1 MSLAVKLRQK
11 MKEKDYSLTHVS
23 KAINVSIP
31 RLGLWLNNKYTGNVT
46 KVNEAVKSFLEREEL
61 RERRIK
67 FGFINT
73 SVAVD
78 VFDIAKTCSIENII
92 GVCCGPAGLGKTV
105 AVRQYA
111 KEHTEVIL
119 IEADF
124 GYTPKVLFSE
134 IHKQLGFDGC
144 GTIHSMLLDIVEK
157 LKASDRLIIVDEA
170 ENLPYKALELL
181 RRIYDKANV
190 GILLVGMPRLFNNLK
205 GEKGQYAQLYS
216 RVGITSL
223 LDTLSEDDMKAII
236 STVTPLVDSIYPK
249 ISKYCGG
256 NTRVLTKLLVRAHR
270 IAELNDIEINE
281 DVIQASIRQLI
292 F

>member
-73 SVAVD
+73 SVAND

-223 LDTLSEDDMKAII
+223 LESLSEDDMKAII

-249 ISKYCGG
+249 ISTYCGG

-270 IAELNDIEINE
+270 IAELNDMEINE

>member
-1 MSLAVKLRQK
+1 M
-11 MKEKDYSLTHVS
+11 
-23 KAINVSIP
+23 
-31 RLGLWLNNKYTGNVT
+31 
-46 KVNEAVKSFLEREEL
+46 
-61 RERRIK
+61 K
-67 FGFINT
+67 FGFIKT
-73 SVAVD
+73 TVASN
-78 VFDIAKTCSIENII
+78 VFDIAKTCSIENAI

-111 KEHTEVIL
+111 EENPEVIL

-134 IHKQLGFDGC
+134 IHKSLGFDGC
-144 GTIHSMLLDIVEK
+144 GTIHAMLLDIVGK
-157 LKASDRLIIVDEA
+157 LKSSGRLIIVDEA

-190 GILLVGMPRLFNNLK
+190 GILLVGMLKLFNNLK

-223 LDTLSEDDMKAII
+223 LESLSEDDMKAII

-249 ISKYCGG
+249 ISVYCGG

-270 IAELNDIEINE
+270 IAQLNDMDINK
-281 DVIQASIRQLI
+281 DVIQASMRQLI

>member
-1 MSLAVKLRQK
+1 MSLAVKLRQR

-23 KAINVSIP
+23 KSINVSAP
-31 RLGLWLNNKYTGNVT
+31 RLHLWLNNKYTGNVD
-46 KVNEAVKSFLEREEL
+46 KINEVVKNFLEREEL

-111 KEHTEVIL
+111 KENSEVVL

-144 GTIHSMLLDIVEK
+144 GTIHTMLLDIVEK
-157 LKASDRLIIVDEA
+157 LKSSDRLIIVDEA

-181 RRIYDKANV
+181 RRIYDKANI

-223 LDTLSEDDMKAII
+223 LESLSEDDMKAII

-249 ISKYCGG
+249 ISTYCGG

-270 IAELNDIEINE
+270 IAELNDMEINE
-281 DVIQASIRQLI
+281 DVVQASIRQLI

>member
-1 MSLAVKLRQK
+1 MNLVEDLKQR
-11 MKEKDYSLTHVS
+11 MKEKDYSLTHIAKS
-23 KAINVSIP
+23 LNSSSATIH
-31 RLGLWLNNKYTGNVT
+31 LWLNNKYTGNVE
-46 KVNEAVKSFLEREEL
+46 KINQAVKKFLEREQL

-67 FGFINT
+67 FGFTKT

-78 VFDIAKTCSIENII
+78 VFDIAKTCSIENVI
-92 GVCCGPAGLGKTV
+92 GVCCGPAGIGKTF
-105 AVRQYA
+105 AVKQYA
-111 KEHTEVIL
+111 LENSEVIL

-134 IHKQLGFDGC
+134 IHKSLGFDGC

-157 LKASDRLIIVDEA
+157 LKSSGRLIIVDEA

-190 GILLVGMPRLFNNLK
+190 GILLVGMPKLFNNLK

-223 LDTLSEDDMKAII
+223 LEPLNEDDMKSII
-236 STVTPLVDSIYPK
+236 SSVTPLVDVIYPK
-249 ISKYCGG
+249 ISVYCGG

-270 IAELNDIEINE
+270 IAEVNNVEIDE
-281 DVIQASIRQLI
+281 DVIQASMRQLI